1 MAGATCLHV
10 APGGKQVL
18 CGSLGAASPR
28 SAEGWN
34 TGSLFDLVIVGGRA
48 LRLLP
53 GCGWSELATEVDA
66 PSSPGVLGMFPSKYF
81 FLRGETKIILPAA
94 ALKKLGRKHL

>member
-1 MAGATCLHV
+1 MWHLEASQCSAGAWGT
-10 APGGKQVL
+10 
-18 CGSLGAASPR
+18 ASPR

-34 TGSLFDLVIVGGRA
+34 TGSLFDLVIVGWRA

-66 PSSPGVLGMFPSKYF
+66 LSSPGVLGMFPSKYF
-81 FLRGETKIILPAA
+81 F
-94 ALKKLGRKHL
+94 